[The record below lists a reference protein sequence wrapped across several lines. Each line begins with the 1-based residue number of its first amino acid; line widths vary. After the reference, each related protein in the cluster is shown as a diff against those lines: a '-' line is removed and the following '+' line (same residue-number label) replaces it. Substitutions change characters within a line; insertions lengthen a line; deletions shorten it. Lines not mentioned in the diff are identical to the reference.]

1 MVERRIQDFATA
13 EDALGDDLLLVF
25 SEGETYN
32 MRVKTLKEAVQG
44 DADRAEAA
52 AEKATELAAEAVS
65 SAREARTLFDAV
77 TLKAQD
83 AAQDAAASASAAA
96 ESQAA
101 AKFSENASAGSAS
114 AAAQSE
120 SNAASAA
127 SAAADSQ
134 TAAANSEAASESSAE
149 NALASQQ
156 AAKASADNAGA
167 QAEAAAGS
175 AEKAAAS
182 EDNAKESED
191 AAKASKE
198 AAAKSEAA
206 AQASKEA
213 AAKSEAAAKEQAVL
227 AGTRAG
233 TDKTLSIPDA
243 PADAKKVGDELAVRY
258 TKEEVQKL
266 IEDSLAAYR
275 EEEYAKI
282 TFWVSNDPTSPA
294 EMFGGT
300 WEQIK
305 DKFILAAGD
314 TYAAGSTGGEESVK
328 LVNANIPAS
337 WPGIGTSLQYSTALD
352 INVPKWGYYAQA
364 YVVTDDNGRWCTGL
378 YFQIGEQNNTA
389 VNNMPPYITKYVW
402 QRIE

>member
-182 EDNAKESED
+182 EGNAKESEN
-191 AAKASKE
+191 AAKTSE
-198 AAAKSEAA
+198 EAA
-206 AQASKEA
+206 AQSKTDSAASKAAAQKSAEEA
-213 AAKSEAAAKEQAVL
+213 AASAAL

-233 TDKTLSIPDA
+233 TDKTLSVEDA
-243 PADAKKVGDELAVRY
+243 PADAKQVGVALAAMY
-258 TKEEVQKL
+258 TKKEIQKL

-275 EEEYAKI
+275 AEEYAKI
-282 TFWVSNDPTSPA
+282 KYWISDDPTSPA
-294 EMFGGT
+294 SFIGGT
-300 WEQIK
+300 WERIE
-305 DKFILAAGD
+305 DEFIMGASD
-314 TYAAGSTGGEESVK
+314 TYPAGSTGGAKTVTLTKEN
-328 LVNANIPAS
+328 LPN
-337 WPGIGTSLQYSTALD
+337 YALSKACLSAVTD
-352 INVPKWGYYAQA
+352 CYGAKIEQLKWGTTGAWHGDMMLGGSSQA
-364 YVVTDDNGRWCTGL
+364 FSIL
-378 YFQIGEQNNTA
+378 
-389 VNNMPPYITKYVW
+389 PPYLALYMWRRVA
-402 QRIE
+402 